1 MFLIG
6 LNFTQLARIM
16 DNFIVMALVGL
27 PTTQFIPIK
36 SSICENQN
44 FVFRSDLIFVGIPI
58 FKALW

>member
-1 MFLIG
+1 
-6 LNFTQLARIM
+6 
-16 DNFIVMALVGL
+16 MALVGI

>member
-27 PTTQFIPIK
+27 ATTQFILIR

-44 FVFRSDLIFVGIPI
+44 LVFRSDLNFVGIPI
-58 FKALW
+58 FKAL